1 VSERAGPDA
10 SAHGVP
16 FRDAARF
23 WIKLGFI
30 NFGGPAGQISIM
42 HEELVERRRWVS
54 NGRYLHALNF
64 CMLLPGPEAQQLAI
78 YVGWLLHRIRGGLLA
93 GIAFIAPSFV
103 LMLVLSWIYVVH
115 GDVPWIAAILA
126 GLGAAVI
133 GIVASATIRIG
144 QKALANGL
152 MIGVAIA
159 AFLGIFLLHVP
170 FPLIVLGALAIGFVG
185 GGIRPDLFRVGIGE
199 ELEHNEAI
207 AIRDDVDP
215 PPHARPSLRRSVVVL
230 VIGLAVWLVPIALV
244 AAWRGPGDTLTEMGW
259 FFSRAALVTF
269 GGAYAV
275 LAYVN
280 VAAVSTYGWLLPGQM
295 VVGLG
300 LAETTPGPLI
310 MVVEFVGFVGAY
322 QSPGDLDPL
331 VAGVLGAIVVT
342 WATFAPCFLW
352 IFLGAPYVEGLRGD
366 RRLASALETVTAAVV
381 GVIASLA
388 LTFAISTLF
397 EQVRYPWVAGGP
409 VPWPVWSSI
418 DPFAVI
424 VAVVSFIGLWR
435 FRWKVLPVVLG
446 SALAGLVV
454 KGWLGL

>member
-1 VSERAGPDA
+1 VSERAGPG
-10 SAHGVP
+10 SAHGVS
-16 FRDAARF
+16 FREAARF

-30 NFGGPAGQISIM
+30 NFGGPAGQIAIM

-133 GIVASATIRIG
+133 GIVATATIRIG
-144 QKALANGL
+144 RKALANGL
-152 MIGVAIA
+152 MVGVAIA

-215 PPHARPSLRRSVVVL
+215 PPHARPSHRRSVVVL

-331 VAGVLGAIVVT
+331 VAGMLGAIVVT